1 MAKKMTY
8 ADIAEKLS
16 NAYNKYDSALQN
28 ATTDAEKNA
37 ATLMLK
43 RVSDRM
49 NQLMLDNQ
57 NQANE
62 MDQKETA
69 PDSPNQSIAQR
80 EMRMAKGGTLK
91 PIPPGNKGLPKLP
104 EAVRNTMGY
113 MKKGGKLTPKEKK
126 LAALAPPFD
135 KITRADVLKGRGV
148 FQGGGQLYDGI
159 TDEQLTKQLL
169 EEAGILSGLGGE
181 FDPRNPEHVKK
192 LQEGLLG
199 AYTGPGADR
208 LLSGTE
214 LEFIGPDGPQ
224 SVNQAGVDGKF
235 GIDTLTALQQFRERK
250 NPFANLKPLEV
261 QPLELPS
268 LTNAIPK
275 LMKQTTG
282 TPANNEIK
290 TGTSGATGAPQTKG
304 QAIVNKIIDGALG
317 ATKGLEY
324 MNDANTIRGMIA
336 PPPMRRISPFFA
348 NTEIDINP
356 ELQAIADNQLLNL
369 KQRKQTSTKRQNV
382 DRNTAGDVAAGARAR
397 GKLFSGK
404 RNLEKQL
411 GMRVGA
417 INKTTEEKNIKTD
430 FDNEFQLSDF
440 LNQRRLANRNLF
452 SGVVQDAQDLLTQ
465 RTNKR
470 SQEAQLQAL
479 APYLNMYGA
488 MNRAYG
494 PGYFSD
500 PQLDAL
506 FSNLGYVK
514 QADGSYKPA

>member
-1 MAKKMTY
+1 
-8 ADIAEKLS
+8 
-16 NAYNKYDSALQN
+16 
-28 ATTDAEKNA
+28 
-37 ATLMLK
+37 
-43 RVSDRM
+43 
-49 NQLMLDNQ
+49 
-57 NQANE
+57 
-62 MDQKETA
+62 
-69 PDSPNQSIAQR
+69 
-80 EMRMAKGGTLK
+80 MAKGGTLK

-208 LLSGTE
+208 LLSGDE
-214 LEFIGPDGPQ
+214 FEFINKGGKF
-224 SVNQAGVDGKF
+224 STNNAGIDGKF
-235 GIDTLTALQQFRERK
+235 GKDTFGALKEFSEAK
-250 NPFANLKPLEV
+250 INPISTLEPKGPV
-261 QPLELPS
+261 MLNTELPKVDLS
-268 LTNAIPK
+268 NLAQAINVPG
-275 LMKQTTG
+275 TG
-282 TPANNEIK
+282 ANNEIQ
-290 TGTSGATGAPQTKG
+290 TGAPQTKG
-304 QAIVNKIIDGALG
+304 QAIVGKVVDGLLG

-324 MNDANTIRGMIA
+324 MNDANTIRSMIA
-336 PPPMRRISPFFA
+336 PPPMGRISPFFA
-348 NTEIDINP
+348 NTEVDINP
-356 ELQAIADNQLLNL
+356 QLQAIADNQLLNL
-369 KQRKQTSTKRQNV
+369 KQRKQMSTKRQNV
-382 DRNTAGDVAAGARAR
+382 DKNTAADVTAGARAR
-397 GKLFSGK
+397 GKLFAGK
-404 RNLEKQL
+404 RNLENQL

-417 INKTTEEKNIKTD
+417 INKGIEEKNIKSD

-440 LNQRRLANRNLF
+440 LNQRNLANRNLF
-452 SGVVQDAQDLLTQ
+452 SGVVQDAQDILTQ
-465 RTNKR
+465 RTNRK

-479 APYLNMYGA
+479 APYLNMYGV
-488 MNRAYG
+488 MDRSYG
-494 PGYFSD
+494 PGYFSN

>member
-57 NQANE
+57 NQANK

-208 LLSGTE
+208 LLSGDE
-214 LEFIGPDGPQ
+214 FEFINKGGKF
-224 SVNQAGVDGKF
+224 STNNAGIDGKF
-235 GIDTLTALQQFRERK
+235 GKDTFGALKEFSEAK
-250 NPFANLKPLEV
+250 INPISTLEPKGPV
-261 QPLELPS
+261 MLNTELPKVDLS
-268 LTNAIPK
+268 TLAQAINVPG
-275 LMKQTTG
+275 TG
-282 TPANNEIK
+282 ANNEIQ
-290 TGTSGATGAPQTKG
+290 TGAPQTKG
-304 QAIVNKIIDGALG
+304 QAIVGKVVDGLLG

-336 PPPMRRISPFFA
+336 PPPMGRISPFFA
-348 NTEIDINP
+348 NTEVDINP
-356 ELQAIADNQLLNL
+356 QLQAIADNQLLNL
-369 KQRKQTSTKRQNV
+369 KQRKQMSTKRQNV
-382 DRNTAGDVAAGARAR
+382 DKNTAADVTAGARAR
-397 GKLFSGK
+397 GKLFAGK
-404 RNLEKQL
+404 RNLENQL

-417 INKTTEEKNIKTD
+417 INKGIEEKNIKSD

-440 LNQRRLANRNLF
+440 LNQRNLANRNLF

-465 RTNKR
+465 RTNRK